1 LPANLLIALQALA
14 DVSNLNIIPK
24 SVVNWFVQ
32 TLTGIRAGVA
42 YGKGC
47 LMGNVGYL
55 VIIMGGS
62 VVALGAIIGLAM
74 VAKKSQ
80 K

>member
-1 LPANLLIALQALA
+1 MPANLLMALQALA

-32 TLTGIRAGVA
+32 TLTGIRAGA
-42 YGKGC
+42 AGKGG
-47 LMGNVGYL
+47 LMENVAYL
-55 VIIMGGS
+55 VIMMGGS
-62 VVALGAIIGLAM
+62 VVVLVAIVGLAM

>member
-1 LPANLLIALQALA
+1 MPANLLMALQALA

-32 TLTGIRAGVA
+32 TLTGIKAGA
-42 YGKGC
+42 ASGKGG

-55 VIIMGGS
+55 VIMMGGS
-62 VVALGAIIGLAM
+62 VVALGGIVGLAM

>member
-1 LPANLLIALQALA
+1 MMALQALA

-32 TLTGIRAGVA
+32 TLTGIKA
-42 YGKGC
+42 GKGG
-47 LMGNVGYL
+47 LMDNLGYL
-55 VIIMGGS
+55 LIMMGGS
-62 VVALGAIIGLAM
+62 VVALVAIVCLAI
-74 VAKKSQ
+74 VLKRYQ

>member
-1 LPANLLIALQALA
+1 MALQALA

-32 TLTGIRAGVA
+32 TLTGIKAGATV
-42 YGKGC
+42 KGG

-55 VIIMGGS
+55 VIMMGGS
-62 VVALGAIIGLAM
+62 MLALGAIVGLA
-74 VAKKSQ
+74 VIAKRNQ